1 MACTPSPGPRAAR
14 PKAGERPVPTP
25 SPLTAREHEVLTL
38 LARGCT
44 DKEAAR
50 RLGVSDLTVR
60 KHREN
65 LLRKTATHKVAA
77 LVTLAVRQGWLPG

>member
-1 MACTPSPGPRAAR
+1 M
-14 PKAGERPVPTP
+14 
-25 SPLTAREHEVLTL
+25 LTL

-50 RLGVSDLTVR
+50 WLGVSDLTVR